1 MKTKSNLSSR
11 QEALKIKHN
20 LSVSRFHQMLEP
32 LASLTSAERATLKDP
47 DFITEDEADLIICDR
62 RHNEPTFPLDEVL
75 KEMAS
80 RRAGRPEDLRKVDS
94 LRFPSTPLASGKRW
108 PDYAG

>member
-20 LSVSRFHQMLEP
+20 LSESQFHQMLEL

-47 DFITEDEADLIICDR
+47 DFVTEDKADLIMCDR
-62 RHNEPTFPLDEVL
+62 RNNDPALPLE
-75 KEMAS
+75 
-80 RRAGRPEDLRKVDS
+80 
-94 LRFPSTPLASGKRW
+94 
-108 PDYAG
+108 